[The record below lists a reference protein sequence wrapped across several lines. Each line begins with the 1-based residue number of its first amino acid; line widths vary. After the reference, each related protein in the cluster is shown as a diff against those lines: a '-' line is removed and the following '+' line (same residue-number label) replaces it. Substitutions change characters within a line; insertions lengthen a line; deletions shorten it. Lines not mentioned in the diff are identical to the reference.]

1 MRRAA
6 ARLLRSVEMAD
17 VKGNSFG
24 APILLGMLFG
34 AVNVVVIAL
43 AMAVMVH
50 DSAAL
55 IFVVM
60 FGGVP
65 GIVVGGLLG
74 VVARLLATHSP
85 RWRVVLLALPAFGLV
100 AFLGATF
107 GFLAIVPLACI
118 PTTVAALILER
129 STRQTPT
136 PPIPVA
142 TADRLPAAPVAPDQR
157 AG

>member
-1 MRRAA
+1 MP
-6 ARLLRSVEMAD
+6 D

-24 APILLGMLFG
+24 APILMGTVFG
-34 AVNVVVIAL
+34 AANVLVIAV

-50 DSAAL
+50 DAAAF

-60 FGGVP
+60 LGGVP
-65 GIVVGGLLG
+65 GIIVGGLLG
-74 VVARLLATHSP
+74 LVARLLATRSP

-100 AFLGATF
+100 AFLGASF

-129 STRQTPT
+129 STRQIPT

-142 TADRLPAAPVAPDQR
+142 TADRLPASPVAPGKR